1 MTNIISK
8 RWIIT
13 AAAIFLLLAATA
25 VAAMHLAAQLL
36 RTSIEHT
43 LGPEIRFDSLRVGL
57 ASIELTG
64 VEVTAP
70 QGWPAAN
77 SFRAQRVVMV
87 PDLRDLTSGN
97 VVIDRVTIQG
107 AYISAVGRRDGGD
120 IRILPGILDQPGI
133 VVRQEWARNR
143 PSRGAVVGT
152 VEFEDC
158 TIDLYDSKGSGTRNM
173 RVDDVNGVIED
184 VAVPKLAAETLR
196 DLKVLMTGAERR
208 ASITARSWGDAVK
221 TNTLM
226 GSQLP
231 ENSRSALRPYY

>member
-1 MTNIISK
+1 MTNIISR

-13 AAAIFLLLAATA
+13 AAAIFLLLAATG

-43 LGPEIRFDSLRVGL
+43 LGPEIHYDSLRVGL

-64 VEVTAP
+64 VEVAAP
-70 QGWPAAN
+70 QGWPAVN
-77 SFRAQRVVMV
+77 SFRAQRVLMV
-87 PDLRDLTSGN
+87 PDLRDPTSGN

-107 AYISAVGRRDGGD
+107 AYISAVGRRDGGG

-133 VVRQEWARNR
+133 AVRKEWARNR

-152 VEFEDC
+152 VEFADC
-158 TIDLYDSKGSGTRNM
+158 TIDLYDSERSGTRNM
-173 RVDDVNGVIED
+173 CVDDVNGVIED
-184 VAVPKLAAETLR
+184 VAVPKLAPETLR
-196 DLKVLMTGAERR
+196 ELKVLITGAERR
-208 ASITARSWGDAVK
+208 AGIAARSGGDVVK

-226 GSQLP
+226 GSQSP